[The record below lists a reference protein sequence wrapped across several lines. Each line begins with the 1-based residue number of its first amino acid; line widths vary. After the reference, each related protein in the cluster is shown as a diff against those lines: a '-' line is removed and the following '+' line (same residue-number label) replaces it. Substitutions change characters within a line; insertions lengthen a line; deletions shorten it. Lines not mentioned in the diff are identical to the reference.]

1 MGSVDLV
8 VDASQRVHVVYS
20 RRAAGTNVS
29 YVRSEDLGATWTQ
42 PALLSDIPVGAEQVP
57 DSARIALDSH
67 DGLHVVWAEHYPPE
81 YIGRQVFYSRSE
93 DGGLSWARPYPMSER
108 SADTWN
114 AVPGIVVDSAGSIH
128 VMWAGCGNPVARCY
142 RFSSDGGST
151 WSDSSKP
158 FSDLV
163 GSSGRDAM
171 VADPY
176 GGVRWFG
183 SLRYPQALYAA
194 ELAEGIW
201 ADPPQAVVHEGSYG
215 GLGSGHF
222 PAMTISGGNR
232 VHVTVVESD
241 GGPLWHLQGTT
252 SFPAIAVAPLPTIP
266 VPTPSLA
273 ATADS
278 TANSGATVI
287 PAVTAVSASNSGY
300 ATEVFPLVLASATAA
315 VVVVVAVVF
324 AFRIRDR

>member
-1 MGSVDLV
+1 ML
-8 VDASQRVHVVYS
+8 HFHLF
-20 RRAAGTNVS
+20 RRTMPGRRPRLAVRLAQACRLPAPLRACWAIVSYGPCTTSSPRGPCSLFGAERLGDAAG
-29 YVRSEDLGATWTQ
+29 
-42 PALLSDIPVGAEQVP
+42 
-57 DSARIALDSH
+57 
-67 DGLHVVWAEHYPPE
+67 
-81 YIGRQVFYSRSE
+81 GRT
-93 DGGLSWARPYPMSER
+93 PYPMSER

-241 GGPLWHLQGTT
+241 GGPLWHLRGTT

-287 PAVTAVSASNSGY
+287 PAVTAVPASNSGY
-300 ATEVFPLVLASATAA
+300 ATEAFPLVLASATAA